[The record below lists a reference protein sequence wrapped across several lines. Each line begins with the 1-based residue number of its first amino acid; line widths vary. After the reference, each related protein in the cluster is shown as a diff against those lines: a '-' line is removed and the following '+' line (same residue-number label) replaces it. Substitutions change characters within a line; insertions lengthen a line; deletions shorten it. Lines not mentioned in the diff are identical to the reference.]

1 LRLDPNEDVSAR
13 RWYVDYVRLTRDDA
27 GTGGR
32 FTLAFRETAGL
43 PGQTATVFLARDRKG
58 TAPVKVATKAVVA
71 GRNTVAVSMPTSLR
85 NGSYWPYVVISGPYG
100 SVTAHAAAPVTLTR

>member
-1 LRLDPNEDVSAR
+1 
-13 RWYVDYVRLTRDDA
+13 
-27 GTGGR
+27 
-32 FTLAFRETAGL
+32 
-43 PGQTATVFLARDRKG
+43 
-58 TAPVKVATKAVVA
+58 VKVATKAVVA